1 MPFYVKRGT
10 VPKAQHTVQRGEKG
24 NLHYE
29 EHISREGF
37 SDIHASVYHTYP
49 PTEVRKVGEFKP
61 APIEVAEDKP
71 HRHHHF
77 KSHKFEPK
85 GDFVSGRRPIVFNSD
100 VVMHTACPTESTDYF
115 YRNGNADEVIYVHRG
130 SGRFESMQGDMDF
143 GEGDYIVVPRGV
155 TFNLEI
161 DKGETRLFI
170 VESTGPVT
178 VPPRY
183 RNAHGQIEDWAP
195 YSERDIRVPEWRE
208 PTDKRGDFPLL
219 LKLSGGF
226 QHLSLAHHP
235 YDVVGWDGYF
245 YPWIFN
251 INDYMPKVG
260 KVHLPPPTHLT
271 FISPGF
277 VLCSFCPRPFDF
289 HENAVP
295 IPYAHSNVD
304 SDEIIYYCDGDFMSR
319 KGIEI
324 GSITFHPQGI
334 PHGPQPGLTE
344 KSLGAKYTNELAV
357 MVDTFRPLK
366 TAKAALDIDDDK
378 YPYSWLEE

>member
-1 MPFYVKRGT
+1 MPFYISRGIL
-10 VPKAQHTVQRGEKG
+10 PKAQHTQLRGDDG
-24 NLHYE
+24 SLRYE
-29 EHISREGF
+29 EHVSREGF
-37 SDIHASVYHTYP
+37 SDVHASVYHIYP

-61 APIEVAEDKP
+61 APIAVADDAP

-77 KSHKFEPK
+77 QGLKFERK
-85 GDFVSGRRPIVFNSD
+85 GDFVSGRQPIVFND
-100 VVMHTACPTESTDYF
+100 ECVMSTAAPVKSSEYF
-115 YRNGNADEVIYVHRG
+115 YRNGGADEVIYVHRG
-130 SGRFESMQGDMDF
+130 SGRFESNFGNLTF

-155 TFNLEI
+155 TFQLKVGTDEV
-161 DKGETRLFI
+161 RLFI

-178 VPPRY
+178 IPERY
-183 RNAHGQIEDWAP
+183 RNRHGQIEDWAP
-195 YSERDIRVPEWRE
+195 YSERDFRLPEWRE
-208 PTDKRGDFPLL
+208 PIDERGEFPLL
-219 LKLSGGF
+219 LKLRGGF
-226 QHLSLAHHP
+226 QHMDLGHHP

-277 VLCSFCPRPFDF
+277 VLCSFCPRPFDW
-289 HENAVP
+289 HEKAVP

-319 KGIEI
+319 KGIEN

-344 KSLGAKYTNELAV
+344 KSLGAKHTDELAV
-357 MVDTFRPLK
+357 MSTHFDR
-366 TAKAALDIDDDK
+366 
-378 YPYSWLEE
+378 